1 MMGDKEN
8 ARLHFEQS
16 LKVSKM
22 VGMQAG
28 IQNAEEALS
37 KVDKELE

>member
-1 MMGDKEN
+1 MGDNEN

-22 VGMQAG
+22 LGMEAG
-28 IQNAEEALS
+28 IQNAEDALGR
-37 KVDKELE
+37 VDKGMD